1 MQQAFEEGF
10 DQVRPGEFARGW
22 VVGSLRAA
30 ALLLRGRFVPSSG
43 APSTAS
49 EAAEALAVAEDAD
62 ALALVAV
69 AVGGREARAD
79 AAAVAAL
86 NAVVR
91 AHDRSS
97 GEGDEAAGDD
107 EAAKGRVWGIG
118 RRAGALLGPGVEPSA
133 EAGAKAGETRG
144 ASLSRLEAAASSVLV
159 RAAQLLG
166 GKGPLEEGPVAA
178 AVRALQAASE
188 PQASA

>member
-43 APSTAS
+43 APSRAS

-107 EAAKGRVWGIG
+107 EAAKWRVWGIG
-118 RRAGALLGPGVEPSA
+118 RRAGALLGAGVEPSA
-133 EAGAKAGETRG
+133 EAGAEVGETRG

-166 GKGPLEEGPVAA
+166 GEGPLEEGPVAA

-188 PQASA
+188 SQASA